1 MKKNAKLKKKITK
14 YRPETQDDI
23 FTMPYN
29 YFYTNIFILKIEKK
43 IKRYLIKREYSE
55 MSTPE
60 SMLTAQFAQ
69 SQDDNKVFLFP
80 AVR

>member
-43 IKRYLIKREYSE
+43 STELIYTLLYLIYS
-55 MSTPE
+55 
-60 SMLTAQFAQ
+60 
-69 SQDDNKVFLFP
+69 DV
-80 AVR
+80 

>member
-29 YFYTNIFILKIEKK
+29 YFYTNIFILKIEKNQTLSHQ
-43 IKRYLIKREYSE
+43 KRIFRDVDAGEHVDGAIRAE
-55 MSTPE
+55 P
-60 SMLTAQFAQ
+60 
-69 SQDDNKVFLFP
+69 
-80 AVR
+80 R

>member
-14 YRPETQDDI
+14 YRPETQGGI

-43 IKRYLIKREYSE
+43 SNVISSKENIPRRRRRR
-55 MSTPE
+55 
-60 SMLTAQFAQ
+60 AC
-69 SQDDNKVFLFP
+69 
-80 AVR
+80 